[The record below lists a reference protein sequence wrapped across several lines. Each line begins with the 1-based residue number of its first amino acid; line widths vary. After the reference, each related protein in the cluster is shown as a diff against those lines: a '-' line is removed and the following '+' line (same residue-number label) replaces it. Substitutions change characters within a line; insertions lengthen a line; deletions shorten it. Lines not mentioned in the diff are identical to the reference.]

1 MPTLVA
7 HARIS
12 SHIAFLVEVIP
23 SLKNELQMEDDY
35 KKVIDKIIHN
45 RFTSKCMAAK
55 NEYSRIHYNA
65 TSLLIVML
73 SAHEIKV
80 YPLNG

>member
-1 MPTLVA
+1 
-7 HARIS
+7 
-12 SHIAFLVEVIP
+12 
-23 SLKNELQMEDDY
+23 MEDLII
-35 KKVIDKIIHN
+35 KVKSYWQNYSQRVYLKVHGGE
-45 RFTSKCMAAK
+45 

>member
-1 MPTLVA
+1 MKREKFYPK
-7 HARIS
+7 RI
-12 SHIAFLVEVIP
+12 EVGRG
-23 SLKNELQMEDDY
+23 LRRLTRTANGRLDY

-45 RFTSKCMAAK
+45 GFTLKCMAAK
-55 NEYSRIHYNA
+55 KEYSRIHYNA

>member
-1 MPTLVA
+1 
-7 HARIS
+7 
-12 SHIAFLVEVIP
+12 
-23 SLKNELQMEDDY
+23 MEDDY
-35 KKVIDKIIHN
+35 KKSHWQN
-45 RFTSKCMAAK
+45 
-55 NEYSRIHYNA
+55 YSQRVYLKVHGGEKWILANHYNA

>member
-1 MPTLVA
+1 
-7 HARIS
+7 
-12 SHIAFLVEVIP
+12 
-23 SLKNELQMEDDY
+23 MEDLII

-45 RFTSKCMAAK
+45 GFTLKCMAAK

-65 TSLLIVML
+65 TSNSLLIVML

>member
-1 MPTLVA
+1 
-7 HARIS
+7 
-12 SHIAFLVEVIP
+12 
-23 SLKNELQMEDDY
+23 MEDLII
-35 KKVIDKIIHN
+35 KKVFDKIIHN
-45 RFTSKCMAAK
+45 GLTLKCMAAK

-73 SAHEIKV
+73 SAHGIKV

>member
-1 MPTLVA
+1 
-7 HARIS
+7 
-12 SHIAFLVEVIP
+12 
-23 SLKNELQMEDDY
+23 MEDLII

-45 RFTSKCMAAK
+45 GFTLKCMAAK
-55 NEYSRIHYNA
+55 NEYSQIHYNA